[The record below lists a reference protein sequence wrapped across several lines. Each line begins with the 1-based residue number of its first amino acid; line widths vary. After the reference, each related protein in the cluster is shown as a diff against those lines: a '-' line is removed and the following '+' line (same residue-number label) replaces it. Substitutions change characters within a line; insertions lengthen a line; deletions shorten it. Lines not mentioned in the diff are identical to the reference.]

1 MQTPVVCA
9 VTHTEPD
16 AAIGAV
22 SEIFGPPAGE
32 ATPLEGGITNRNFRV
47 TLGGRDVVVRV
58 PGRNTSELGI
68 DRAAEAHAAQ
78 AAARLGIGPAVAA
91 VIEDP
96 RCIATDYVDGQ
107 TMSADALHGED
118 EIVAV
123 ARILRTLHESGEE
136 IPTEFDPFDVIDD
149 HAERATARGA
159 PLPTEYAR
167 ARTLS
172 EQIKEKL
179 TSPLHDPV
187 FTHND
192 LLPANL
198 IRSDDGTMHL
208 LDWDY
213 AGMGNR
219 FFDLANFA
227 INAELSAGQR
237 DLLLASY
244 FGEANDR
251 NRATLDLMRV
261 MSDFREAM
269 WGVLQGTLSD
279 LDFDFGAYA
288 TKHFQ
293 RLVATSEEPG
303 FVEAMEAESV
313 A

>member
-1 MQTPVVCA
+1 MCA
-9 VTHTEPD
+9 VTHTDPD
-16 AAIGAV
+16 SAIAAV
-22 SEIFGPPAGE
+22 SELLGPVKDEPI
-32 ATPLEGGITNRNFRV
+32 PLEGGITNRNFQV
-47 TLGGRDVVVRV
+47 TLGGREVVVRV
-58 PGRNTSELGI
+58 PGRDTAELGI
-68 DRAAEAHAAQ
+68 DRAAEAEAAQ
-78 AAARLGIGPAVAA
+78 AAARLGVGPAVAA

-96 RCIATDYVDGQ
+96 RCIATDYIAGK
-107 TMSADALHGED
+107 TMSAED
-118 EIVAV
+118 LQNETEVIAV
-123 ARILRTLHESGEE
+123 SKILRTLHESGET
-136 IPTEFDPFDVIDD
+136 IPTDFDPFDVIHD

-159 PLPTEYAR
+159 TLPPEYAQ
-167 ARTLS
+167 AEALAK
-172 EQIKEKL
+172 QIRQKL
-179 TSPLHDPV
+179 TSPLHEPV

-227 INAELSAGQR
+227 INAELSADQR
-237 DLLLASY
+237 ELLLASY
-244 FGEANDR
+244 FGEANEG

-279 LDFDFGAYA
+279 LDFDFENYA
-288 TKHFQ
+288 TKHFR
-293 RLVATSEEPG
+293 RLVETSMEPG
-303 FVEAMEAESV
+303 FAAAMEADSV

>member
-1 MQTPVVCA
+1 MPVVCA

-16 AAIGAV
+16 SAIAAV
-22 SEIFGPPAGE
+22 SERLGPVSGNPV
-32 ATPLEGGITNRNFRV
+32 PLEGGITNRNFQV
-47 TLGGRDVVVRV
+47 TLGGREVVVRV
-58 PGRNTSELGI
+58 PGRDTAELGI
-68 DRAAEAHAAQ
+68 DRAAEAEAAQ
-78 AAARLGIGPAVAA
+78 AAARLGVGPAVAA
-91 VIEDP
+91 VIENP
-96 RCIATDYVDGQ
+96 RCIATDYIPGE
-107 TMSADALHGED
+107 TMSADSLHGEA
-118 EIVAV
+118 EISAV
-123 ARILRTLHESGEE
+123 AKILRTLHESGET
-136 IPTEFDPFDVIDD
+136 IPTDFDPFDVIRD

-159 PLPTEYAR
+159 NLPLEYTQAV
-167 ARTLS
+167 AMAQ
-172 EQIKEKL
+172 QIEKKL
-179 TSPLHDPV
+179 TGPLHEPV

-227 INAELSAGQR
+227 INAELSADQR
-237 DLLLASY
+237 DLLLESY
-244 FGEANDR
+244 FGEVNES

-279 LDFDFGAYA
+279 LDFDFASYA

-293 RLVATSEEPG
+293 RLVATSTEPG
-303 FVEAMEAESV
+303 FMAAMEADSV